1 MKIEEIM
8 TFDVPKI
15 HPGAPLSV
23 ASQKMQKN
31 NVPYLAVME
40 QGALV
45 GIITEREIT
54 VKATTSESDPDKD
67 IVADS
72 MVLSVITC
80 GPEDDSA
87 GVMSLMKE
95 KEISQILVVNPKQ
108 DHTRGTKLMGAVSL
122 KAIESLM
129 KPPMPAA
136 A

>member
-31 NVPYLAVME
+31 NVPYLAVMD
-40 QGALV
+40 QDALV

-54 VKATTSESDPDKD
+54 VKAMTTEEDPDTD

-87 GVMSLMKE
+87 DVMSLMKE
-95 KEISQILVVNPKQ
+95 KEISQVLVVDPKQ
-108 DHTRGTKLMGAVSL
+108 DRTRGTKLMGAVTL
-122 KAIESLM
+122 KAIESLT
-129 KPPMPAA
+129 KPSLAA
-136 A
+136 AA